1 MQFIVGKQ
9 YTMQRITDL
18 TLPQLPIEDPQFGN
32 DPFSKFNAA
41 RQEHP
46 WLAKCAYGYVLTS
59 YAAIRDLLSMDD
71 KMRGPYDMVF
81 DLMNARGSR
90 WARFQE
96 ESLLALW
103 GEPHKRIRDV
113 LAPMFTP
120 RAANQ
125 RRDLMRHVINGLLD
139 EWVPKKTFDFEEFAS
154 YFPINVMCRLIGASP
169 EVIPGM
175 RSSLETL
182 GLSLN
187 LIPNF
192 LPKLEQAVQF
202 MESFLEQLVAERRAG
217 KRLSPDPDLLDAL
230 MEAKDRGGLTEQQ
243 MTSFLIFL
251 FVAGYDTSK
260 NVLTMIMDT
269 LIARPDMYTRCAID
283 KDYCQK
289 VVNESLRFRNPG
301 NSARMVDV
309 EFAYRDVIFPRDTM
323 LFLPNSISGRDPGA
337 VSDPDT
343 FNPDRPQENR
353 HLAFGRGMHMCL
365 GQYIARAQIEEG
377 FHLIAQRMKSP
388 RLVGTSGTRP
398 FPGTWGLKGLPIE
411 FTPASGPEHI
421 PAAQSTAA

>member
-1 MQFIVGKQ
+1 
-9 YTMQRITDL
+9 MQRITEM
-18 TLPQLPIEDPQFGN
+18 TLPQLPIEDPRFGE
-32 DPFSKFNAA
+32 DPFSKFSEA
-41 RQEHP
+41 RRQHP
-46 WLAKCAYGYVLTS
+46 WLAKCAYGYVVTG
-59 YAAIRDLLSMDD
+59 YTAIRDLLSMDD
-71 KMRGPYDMVF
+71 KMRGPYDVVF

-103 GEPHKRIRDV
+103 GEPHQRIRDV

-125 RRDLMRHVINGLLD
+125 RRDLMRQMIAKLLD
-139 EWVPKKTFDFEEFAS
+139 EWVPKRAFDFEEFAS
-154 YFPINVMCRLIGASP
+154 YFPITVMCRLIGASP
-169 EVIPGM
+169 EVIPEM

-192 LPKLEQAVQF
+192 LPKLEQAVEF
-202 MESFLEQLVAERRAG
+202 METYLDRLVAERRAG
-217 KRLSPDPDLLDAL
+217 KRVSAEPDLLDAL
-230 MEAKDRGGLTEQQ
+230 IEARDGGGLSGQQ

-269 LIARPDMYTRCAID
+269 LIGRPGIYDRCAVD
-283 KDYCQK
+283 KEYCRK
-289 VVNESLRFRNPG
+289 VVAESLRFRNPG
-301 NSARMVDV
+301 NSARLVNE
-309 EFAYRDVIFPRDTM
+309 EFVYRDVLFPKDTM
-323 LFLPNSISGRDPGA
+323 LFLPNSISGRDPHA

-343 FNPDRPQENR
+343 FDPERPQENR

-377 FHLIAQRMKSP
+377 LHLIAQRLKNP
-388 RLVGTSGTRP
+388 KLAGKSGTRP

-411 FTPASGPEHI
+411 FTPAPGVEG
-421 PAAQSTAA
+421 

>member
-1 MQFIVGKQ
+1 
-9 YTMQRITDL
+9 MQRITEL
-18 TLPQLPIEDPQFGN
+18 TLPDLPIDGPNFGE
-32 DPFSKFNAA
+32 DPFSKFSAA
-41 RQEHP
+41 RSQHP
-46 WLAKCAYGYVLTS
+46 WLAKCAHGYVVTG
-59 YAAIRDLLSMDD
+59 YTAIRDLLSMDD
-71 KMRGPYDMVF
+71 KMRGPYEFVF

-120 RAANQ
+120 RAANL
-125 RRDLMRHVINGLLD
+125 RRGLMRQVIRGLLD
-139 EWVPKKTFDFEEFAS
+139 EWAPKGKFDFEDFAS
-154 YFPINVMCRLIGASP
+154 YFPINVMCSLIGASP
-169 EVIPGM
+169 EIIPDM

-192 LPKLEQAVQF
+192 LPKLEQAMEF
-202 MESFLEQLVAERRAG
+202 MENYLARLVAERRAG
-217 KRLSPDPDLLDAL
+217 KRMKDEPDLLDAL
-230 MEAKDRGGLTEQQ
+230 IEARDSGGLTDQQ

-260 NVLTMIMDT
+260 NVLTMMMDQ
-269 LIARPDMYTRCAID
+269 LMNRPDIYERCAED
-283 KDYCQK
+283 KEYCHK
-289 VVNESLRFRNPG
+289 VVEESLRYRNPG
-301 NSARMVDV
+301 NSSRLVNE
-309 EFAYRDVIFPRDTM
+309 EFSYRDVLFPKDTM
-323 LFLPNSISGRDPGA
+323 LFLPNSISGRDPAA
-337 VSDPDT
+337 VPDPDV
-343 FNPDRPQENR
+343 FDPDRPTQNR

-377 FHLIAQRMKSP
+377 FHLIAQRFKNP
-388 RLVGTSGTRP
+388 KRAGKSGTRP

-411 FTPASGPEHI
+411 FTPAPW
-421 PAAQSTAA
+421 PAGSVVDEATAA

>member
-1 MQFIVGKQ
+1 
-9 YTMQRITDL
+9 MQRITEME
-18 TLPQLPIEDPQFGN
+18 LPPLPIEDPEFGV
-32 DPFSKFNAA
+32 DPFSKFAAA
-41 RQEHP
+41 RSQHP
-46 WLAKCAYGYVLTS
+46 WLAKCGYGYVVTS
-59 YAAIRDLLSMDD
+59 YQAIRDLLGMDD
-71 KMRGPYDMVF
+71 KMRGPYDLVF

-125 RRDLMRHVINGLLD
+125 RRDLMRQVVADLLD
-139 EWVPKKTFDFEEFAS
+139 QWAPKRAFDFEEFAS

-169 EVIPGM
+169 QVIPSM

-192 LPKLEQAVQF
+192 LPKLEQAVEF
-202 MESFLEQLVAERRAG
+202 METYLDRLVADRRAG
-217 KRLSPDPDLLDAL
+217 SRPSAEPDLLDAL
-230 MEAKDRGGLTEQQ
+230 IEARDAGGLSAQE

-260 NVLTMIMDT
+260 NVLTMMMDT
-269 LIARPDMYTRCAID
+269 LIGRPDIYERCAVD
-283 KDYCQK
+283 KEYCQK
-289 VVNESLRFRNPG
+289 VVTESLRYRNPG
-301 NSARMVDV
+301 NSARLVNE
-309 EFAYRDVIFPRDTM
+309 EFVYRDVLFPKNTM
-323 LFLPNSISGRDPGA
+323 LFLPNSISGRDPEA
-337 VSDPDT
+337 VNDPDT
-343 FNPDRPQENR
+343 FNPEREQESR

-377 FHLIAQRMKSP
+377 FHLIAQRLKSP
-388 RLVGTSGTRP
+388 KRVGKSGARP

-411 FTPASGPEHI
+411 FTPAPWPDDSELHSP
-421 PAAQSTAA
+421 PRSTAA